1 MVFQILPSIADFFSC
16 VFLLFWAALF
26 ERSIYGRLFLKR
38 YFSSR
43 YFLLRNSG
51 LLQLPSHLNDNSHLK
66 MFFSEI
72 HCMIVYD
79 YYTLLMRKISFKTQ
93 LKIIFL
99 IKLKL
104 SQAGK
109 KQSFEQRYYV
119 KITTKILLKKTNFT
133 LVSQKKTIW
142 EILYFPFDIPVH

>member
-1 MVFQILPSIADFFSC
+1 
-16 VFLLFWAALF
+16 
-26 ERSIYGRLFLKR
+26 
-38 YFSSR
+38 
-43 YFLLRNSG
+43 
-51 LLQLPSHLNDNSHLK
+51 
-66 MFFSEI
+66 
-72 HCMIVYD
+72 MIVYD

-104 SQAGK
+104 SQAAK

-133 LVSQKKTIW
+133 LVSPKKTIW
-142 EILYFPFDIPVH
+142 EILYFPFDIPVHWLLPCVSFS